1 MTGKDVGRNTE
12 VRLAHSVDLGYTRGW
27 DWFYTVDRTG
37 NVLRVIEG
45 IKEIRSQLEPLAAFT
60 DSEVLEDR

>member
-12 VRLAHSVDLGYTRGW
+12 VRLAHSVDLANTRGW

-37 NVLRVIEG
+37 SILRVIEG
-45 IKEIRSQLEPLAAFT
+45 VIEIRA
-60 DSEVLEDR
+60 

>member
-37 NVLRVIEG
+37 SILRMIEG
-45 IKEIRSQLEPLAAFT
+45 LI
-60 DSEVLEDR
+60 EVRP